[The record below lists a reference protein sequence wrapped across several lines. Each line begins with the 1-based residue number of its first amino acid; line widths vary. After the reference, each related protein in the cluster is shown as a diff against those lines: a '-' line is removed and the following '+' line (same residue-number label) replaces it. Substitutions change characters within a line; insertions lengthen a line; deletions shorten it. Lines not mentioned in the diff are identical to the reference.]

1 MKKILLTAPVFLL
14 AALVVTGC
22 GGRNKSA
29 ETVVEEDTRVLVK
42 TMKTYYEEIDNTQEF
57 TSTVHGYKE
66 NNIAPSLGSV
76 RIDNIYVDVGHN
88 VRQGQLLAKLD
99 PTTYNQ
105 NNTQLTNLE
114 ADYQRIKAVYEAGG
128 ISRQELDAIE
138 TSLAIQRE
146 ETNNLKVN
154 IELRSPINGVVTE
167 RNYDPGDL
175 YSGSPILQ
183 VMQIN
188 QLKVTVAISEQFF
201 PYVKLGMPADIRV
214 DMYPDRTFAG
224 KVSLIY
230 PAIDAATRTFNVEIA
245 IPNGDLV
252 LRPGMFSRTTL
263 HFGVMDALMVE
274 DIAVQK
280 QVGSNDK
287 YLFVAR
293 DGIAERREI
302 TTGRQVGNRIQ
313 VLTGVREGDEVIV
326 AGISRLNNGTEI
338 NIIND

>member
-57 TSTVHGYKE
+57 TSTIHGYKE

-105 NNTQLTNLE
+105 SNTQLTNLE

-230 PAIDAATRTFNVEIA
+230 PAIDAATRTFNVEIT

-313 VLTGVREGDEVIV
+313 VLTGLREGDEVIV